1 MPRAAP
7 QISPVKRKMPQTD
20 SLPPWAFATFCK
32 GLQPIVEGITSP
44 CEDRG
49 RVFGGHASPSG
60 RFRPV
65 FTLLYPPVT
74 LRRTY
79 QLRFAHGFLYDFA
92 KPETR
97 LCKKPLFLF
106 HAWFSCRFKSF
117 LKYCLK
123 TGFQRVFTSVS
134 TFPHFPRYCGARS
147 GERGSP
153 DGRSPSWPTRT
164 ACIAPAAPSASRR
177 RSSAPAPAA
186 GPCVSRRITV
196 HRDNAEA
203 DALRRAAQTRDN
215 VCAPLPAVHTDHIAR
230 KL

>member
-1 MPRAAP
+1 MPFCVDIWLGHILVPLKALESVCAGLKSIYVIAAGCS
-7 QISPVKRKMPQTD
+7 IRFSPGALRHPAFSARIFAAMPAGQSAGDEST
-20 SLPPWAFATFCK
+20 
-32 GLQPIVEGITSP
+32 
-44 CEDRG
+44 
-49 RVFGGHASPSG
+49 
-60 RFRPV
+60 
-65 FTLLYPPVT
+65 
-74 LRRTY
+74 
-79 QLRFAHGFLYDFA
+79 
-92 KPETR
+92 
-97 LCKKPLFLF
+97 LF